1 MRSGGVN
8 EELGEV
14 SVGIGIG
21 IGIERMFIGLVR
33 ERYRSRYRPRLRA
46 SSSETPEDVADWRQ
60 QEEADA
66 TLWAAE
72 QAKRQEQ

>member
-1 MRSGGVN
+1 
-8 EELGEV
+8 
-14 SVGIGIG
+14 
-21 IGIERMFIGLVR
+21 MFIGLVR
-33 ERYRSRYRPRLRA
+33 ERYRSRYRYRPRLRA

-66 TLWAAE
+66 ARWTAE